1 MTYSEFSLIEHFF
14 KDRGVRRSDV
24 ALAIGDDAAITQ
36 VPAGFQLVT
45 TVDTL
50 VNGVHFP
57 ADSEPYDVGH
67 KALAVNLS
75 DLAAMGAGP
84 AWATLALTLPAVDEN
99 WLQCFCDGFFAQA
112 DAFNVQLI
120 GGDTTQ
126 GPLSVTVQMM
136 GLVPE
141 GKAIRRSGAKSG
153 DRIFVSGTI
162 GDAALGLRIHQRQ
175 LAPHNL
181 TTQQTQ
187 ALCAKLYRPAPR
199 VALGMALRDIA
210 TAMIDISDGLAA
222 DLIHILDA
230 SQAGATIHVERVP
243 LSEILQALGKS
254 IDCMPAVLG
263 GGDDYEL
270 CFTVPEHRVP
280 IVAWLSQQLS
290 INVTEIGVINEKTGL
305 QILRNGVEIKLLGHG
320 FEHFASP

>member
-1 MTYSEFSLIEHFF
+1 MTYSEFSLIELFF
-14 KDRGVRRSDV
+14 KDRGVRRNDV
-24 ALAIGDDAAITQ
+24 ALAIGEDAAITQ

-75 DLAAMGAGP
+75 DLAAMGAEP
-84 AWATLALTLPAVDEN
+84 AWATLALTLPKADEN
-99 WLQCFCDGFFAQA
+99 WLQAFCDGFFTQA

-126 GPLSVTVQMM
+126 GPLSITVQLM

-162 GDAALGLRIHQRQ
+162 GDAALGLRI
-175 LAPHNL
+175 
-181 TTQQTQ
+181 
-187 ALCAKLYRPAPR
+187 
-199 VALGMALRDIA
+199 
-210 TAMIDISDGLAA
+210 
-222 DLIHILDA
+222 
-230 SQAGATIHVERVP
+230 
-243 LSEILQALGKS
+243 
-254 IDCMPAVLG
+254 
-263 GGDDYEL
+263 
-270 CFTVPEHRVP
+270 
-280 IVAWLSQQLS
+280 
-290 INVTEIGVINEKTGL
+290 
-305 QILRNGVEIKLLGHG
+305 
-320 FEHFASP
+320 